1 VNLEQAVDE
10 REHRMR
16 DPDDVRRSTPDLRS
30 ILSSPA
36 GSRRATAG
44 QRADHG
50 RVAGRRRARTGPRSR
65 HRDRGDRR
73 REANPAADV
82 AELAAA
88 LRRSAA
94 LVRSGTPVRPET
106 QLPTPPTLELI
117 SDAVCSVQE
126 ALAHVSPQPRQ
137 PLASR
142 ISPLPQR
149 P

>member
-1 VNLEQAVDE
+1 
-10 REHRMR
+10 MR
-16 DPDDVRRSTPDLRS
+16 DPDDVMRSTPNLRS

-50 RVAGRRRARTGPRSR
+50 LVAGRRRARTGPRSS

-88 LRRSAA
+88 AVGSSGPVRHPGTARDAAADAANARADQRCRALGSRSACPRVA
-94 LVRSGTPVRPET
+94 AAAATARVPDIAATAET
-106 QLPTPPTLELI
+106 VTK
-117 SDAVCSVQE
+117 
-126 ALAHVSPQPRQ
+126 LADYTYER
-137 PLASR
+137 
-142 ISPLPQR
+142 
-149 P
+149 